1 MAAQFE
7 LGSKHL
13 ENKKQANAAIT
24 EIQADNTKAV
34 VKELINKGYGVVPS
48 AQVSYDDYLGLAV
61 VIEEIAK
68 TAPEVASVLVDQV
81 LVQELTAK
89 YGNNALKTSEIYA
102 ILCSEPGNANPLG
115 LATKATNNGGNWH
128 IEGKKLVRKEHLTAD
143 KYLIFAQDENQTRVF
158 CVPEEKIH
166 VSNITKNVAGSTV
179 ELNQVELN
187 LDVPENACVAIIND
201 ELELYLT
208 IARTLIA
215 AVSIGIGHS
224 AVVTGINTAK
234 EVRDSNKQMLSGSQS
249 VQFTLSDMFA
259 ELEAARMLTYY
270 SADAIDN
277 NKPSIKFATMAKVQ
291 ATDAASQ
298 NSIQA
303 LQLLGNLGYLASSD
317 FADIIRLAV
326 DGQVKG
332 GTNRAHRSQIYQHM
346 LANKK

>member
-34 VKELINKGYGVVPS
+34 VKELINKGYGAVPS
-48 AQVSYDDYLGLAV
+48 AKAAYDDYLGLTIV
-61 VIEEIAK
+61 TEEIAK
-68 TAPEVASVLVDQV
+68 TAPEAASVLVDQI
-81 LVQELTAK
+81 LAQELAAK
-89 YGNNALKTSEIYA
+89 YGNGELNSSEIYA
-102 ILCSEPGNANPLG
+102 ILCSEPGNADPKG

-128 IEGKKLVRKEHLTAD
+128 IEGKKLLRKEHLTAD
-143 KYLIFAQDENQTRVF
+143 KYLIFAQDENQTRIF
-158 CVPEEKIH
+158 SVPEEKIN
-166 VSNITKNVAGSTV
+166 VNSVTKNVAGSNV
-179 ELNQVELN
+179 EINQVELN
-187 LDVPENACVAIIND
+187 LDVPESACIAVVND
-201 ELELYLT
+201 QLELYLT
-208 IARTLIA
+208 VARTLIA

-224 AVVTGINTAK
+224 AVVAGVNTAK
-234 EVRDSNKQMLSGSQS
+234 EVRDSNKQALSGSQN
-249 VQFTLSDMFA
+249 VQFALSDMFA

-270 SADAIDN
+270 SADAVDN

-303 LQLLGNLGYLASSD
+303 LQLLGNLGYLANSD
-317 FADIIRLAV
+317 FADLIRLAV
-326 DGQVKG
+326 EGQVKG
-332 GTNRAHRSQIYQHM
+332 GTNRTQRSQIYQHM